1 MPILKR
7 LSLLAW
13 LCAASFIS
21 LGQAAEKS
29 SDNKKNDAAFW
40 NSVYAENHVLDVQIS
55 ITRDAWD
62 AMQPQ
67 RRERRPGEEGPR
79 VDFGNQFPYAKAKVV
94 IDGLSLPDT
103 GMRFKGNSSYRFAS
117 RGLKRPF
124 KIDTNRFVKGQKLH
138 GRTKLN
144 FSNAFIDS
152 AFMKEKLGYE
162 LYRAAGMP
170 TPGVGWAAVTLTI
183 EGLAE
188 KKPLGIYVIIE
199 QVDDRY
205 IGQNLGKASKGS
217 LLMKPESMDD
227 WRYLGVEPKAYER
240 YNIKVGE
247 KNADQIRQFA
257 ELLKLVEQGSDDEF
271 AREIGKRMDLKQF
284 AGYLAATSI
293 LVNID
298 SYIGMPHNYYLVMDK
313 ADGRLR
319 MLPWDLNETFGTF
332 TMGRDPETLVNW
344 GIDRPWISRRR
355 IVERLFATEQF
366 PKLYRNAVTKLMK
379 NDFTEKKYFAR
390 IAEFEK
396 AIAPHVKK
404 DTDGPGSEGL
414 RIGINGDSEGINRAV
429 NRRVLAIKP
438 FITRRIESVNSQ
450 LAGKSEGESIAGREK
465 RRRPPNPPSGQPRV
479 TQLLPAMDVLD
490 RDKNGE
496 ISAREIEEAA
506 ARLKSLDRNNDG
518 KLDEVELRPR
528 PERRPR

>member
-1 MPILKR
+1 MR
-7 LSLLAW
+7 LVRYLSGLLTAF
-13 LCAASFIS
+13 FITFAPH
-21 LGQAAEKS
+21 GQAAEKS
-29 SDNKKNDAAFW
+29 SDNRKGDAAFW

-55 ITRDAWD
+55 ITREAWD
-62 AMQPQ
+62 AMQPRQ
-67 RRERRPGEEGPR
+67 RERRPGEGGPR
-79 VDFGNQFPYAKAKVV
+79 VDFGNQFPYAKAEVV
-94 IDGLSLPDT
+94 IDGQSFPDT

-205 IGQNLGKASKGS
+205 IEQNLGKASKGS
-217 LLMKPESMDD
+217 LLMKPESLDD
-227 WRYLGVEPKAYER
+227 WRYLGEEPKAYER

-247 KNADQIRQFA
+247 KNVDQIRRFA

-271 AREIGKRMDLKQF
+271 VREIGKRMNLEQF

-298 SYIGMPHNYYLVMDK
+298 SYIGMPHNYYLLMDK
-313 ADGRLR
+313 ADGKLR

-332 TMGRDPETLVNW
+332 TMGRSPEMLVKW
-344 GIDRPWISRRR
+344 DIDRPWISRRR

-396 AIAPHVKK
+396 AIALHVKK

-414 RIGINGDSEGINRAV
+414 RMGINGDSEGINRAV

-450 LAGKSEGESIAGREK
+450 LAGKSKGEPIASREK
-465 RRRPPNPPSGQPRV
+465 RRRPSNPTGGPQRI
-479 TQLLPAMDVLD
+479 TQMLPAMDVLD

-496 ISAREIEEAA
+496 ISTREIEQAV
-506 ARLKSLDRNNDG
+506 ARLKSLDRNDNG
-518 KLDEVELRPR
+518 KLDEVELRPN